1 MKKQTFSAV
10 LLSAALL
17 TTGFVSSCKDN
28 DADLFSVLDREL
40 SEQVTLRQAL
50 QEQVN
55 DLDAKIKVL
64 EGKKECLC
72 EVSDAWKETLKS
84 GSFDDAFKAYWAQ
97 EYANVVASQAAVNE
111 ALAIAKEARTL
122 ANNLQTQ
129 VTQNTNDIV
138 SLTQKID
145 QANTL
150 ITEAKNAAAA
160 AQSTADSALAAANAA
175 QSTADSALTLANT
188 TKTTLDGVVTDLTT
202 LTNRV
207 DVIEGKLGTVEG
219 TLRGVADSARV
230 AYATAFTAKAKA
242 EALKLDV
249 DALGNV
255 VNVFGEQLDSLGN
268 VVAEHDSILGNLNT
282 TVSGLSTTV
291 SGLNTTVGNHTTEIN
306 NLKTLLGATA
316 DTTSVINLSN
326 ALVDSITNVRDEAAA
341 NLNKAY
347 EFAKQAAAD
356 SANQVKVDLTN
367 SISEVKEDL
376 KETIKNNAD
385 SIDHLAD
392 SIKANAVKIAKLQDA
407 LTDLTNVVA
416 NVQKD
421 LSNLI
426 TGILIQG
433 TDDPIFGYLALPF
446 GIQTNILAAYYGA
459 QWSDDDLSFPTVG
472 SLNYISDD
480 YFTAEDAALVG
491 FNAETIIS
499 TDATIMNTNVGNA
512 GKIYLTI
519 NPSTIDFTGQT
530 LILESSAGNA
540 SPIQLSNIKKSDKEL
555 TFGYTRAG
563 NNNGFYEADATLLS
577 EGIASAK
584 PNIQLSTFKTLAK
597 DILNTKTFNLTNIVS
612 TVYQSINGVLPRY
625 GAKATWTNSEDKEVA
640 VLSQYSIATT
650 AIKPL
655 SYSFLKDV
663 NLGSS
668 YLNKRLPLIDE
679 NAISNK
685 IDDAVGNISFNFN
698 IDTIKI
704 NVPDLTFNIKW
715 EGIEFS
721 QDGLQLE
728 VSYEYKLPQYEYD
741 EVNKELVTLPDSTKH
756 TGTAYVDNIDDLYD
770 KIETEVNDKVGA
782 LVDSISTFNGKIEN
796 FTSEINGI
804 QESINTVLKS
814 INGQLDTNVQDAI
827 DQIKDNLNGLGSGY
841 ISTYNNVATR
851 INSVLNRVTSAI
863 SNANSK
869 LQPTMIY
876 DAADG
881 TSMQLSAAK
890 AMPTVFNVS
899 GSGEQV
905 AELLATSYS
914 AELLAPAYKKYVA
927 VTNVYKDGKSAK
939 DGDATCKAALAKAN
953 NPERFMNTVIDGT
966 QRQVLLTTD
975 SQYKGYTY
983 EIAYAAVDYFGQI
996 SLRRYYVK
1004 VK

>member
-1 MKKQTFSAV
+1 
-10 LLSAALL
+10 
-17 TTGFVSSCKDN
+17 
-28 DADLFSVLDREL
+28 
-40 SEQVTLRQAL
+40 
-50 QEQVN
+50 
-55 DLDAKIKVL
+55 
-64 EGKKECLC
+64 
-72 EVSDAWKETLKS
+72 
-84 GSFDDAFKAYWAQ
+84 
-97 EYANVVASQAAVNE
+97 
-111 ALAIAKEARTL
+111 
-122 ANNLQTQ
+122 
-129 VTQNTNDIV
+129 
-138 SLTQKID
+138 
-145 QANTL
+145 
-150 ITEAKNAAAA
+150 
-160 AQSTADSALAAANAA
+160 
-175 QSTADSALTLANT
+175 
-188 TKTTLDGVVTDLTT
+188 
-202 LTNRV
+202 
-207 DVIEGKLGTVEG
+207 
-219 TLRGVADSARV
+219 
-230 AYATAFTAKAKA
+230 
-242 EALKLDV
+242 
-249 DALGNV
+249 
-255 VNVFGEQLDSLGN
+255 
-268 VVAEHDSILGNLNT
+268 
-282 TVSGLSTTV
+282 
-291 SGLNTTVGNHTTEIN
+291 VGNHTTEIN